1 MCGNIFVF
9 RPGGTPVGNVFTDW
23 QVLINTMACVD
34 GRKMLEFDD
43 SFLPKQPPPFC
54 AIPAG
59 VWPMKDVVWAG
70 FGPRPGVP
78 RTTVHIL
85 SGAVFTNLRMIGG
98 QITIVN
104 QAKSPD
110 PSPVS
115 DFSPNRDQVQIGM
128 RDDCGNTQFVNKCD
142 VPMFDLK
149 GQSAL
154 FFLQNCLFGMPTP
167 DVPKPTPL
175 IRQSTGSALTI
186 NLLGQNQTGPNVVW
200 SDGGGSVLFG
210 ALSSSAQVAF
220 DQTKITSGGG
230 SYSFGPQGRIQ
241 RLVIPRPPLP
251 AATASQPII
260 TPNALVLCNGAHP
273 GFTQVLPGIANGFS
287 IGGGPNPALSVPLY
301 TGGQEIVIAEVNG
314 GSKLKVSPSGSD
326 TIDGETGPVHIGKH
340 GSRTFA
346 SDGVSNWI
354 TISEV
359 RHAE

>member
-1 MCGNIFVF
+1 MNGNVFVF
-9 RPGGTPVGNVFTDW
+9 RPAGVAGENVFTDW
-23 QVLINTMACVD
+23 QSLINAMARVE
-34 GRKMLEFDD
+34 GRKILEFDD
-43 SFLPKQPPPFC
+43 SFLPSSSMFC
-54 AIPAG
+54 EIPAG
-59 VWPMKDVVWAG
+59 TWQMKDVMWAG
-70 FGPRPGVP
+70 FGPRQRVP

-98 QITIVN
+98 QLTIVN

-128 RDDCGNTQFVNKCD
+128 RDDCGNTQFVNQGD

-149 GQSAL
+149 GESAL
-154 FFLQNCLFGMPTP
+154 FFLQNSLFGMPTA
-167 DVPKPTPL
+167 DVTNPTSL
-175 IRQSTGSALTI
+175 IRQTAGSALTI

-241 RLVIPRPPLP
+241 RLVIPRPPVP
-251 AATASQPII
+251 AATASQPIV
-260 TPNALVLCNGAHP
+260 TPNALVRCDGTHP
-273 GFTQVLPGIANGFS
+273 GFTQVLPEIANGFK
-287 IGGGPNPALSVPLY
+287 IGGVLTGALSVPLY
-301 TGGQEIVIAEVNG
+301 TGGQEIVVAEVCG
-314 GSKLKVSPSGSD
+314 GSKLKVSPSGND

-359 RHAE
+359 RRAE

>member
-34 GRKMLEFDD
+34 GRKILEFDD
-43 SFLPKQPPPFC
+43 SFLPPQPPPFC
-54 AIPAG
+54 PIPAG
-59 VWPMKDVVWAG
+59 VWPMKDVMWTG
-70 FGPRPGVP
+70 FGPRPSIP

-85 SGAVFTNLRMIGG
+85 SGAVFTDLRMIGG
-98 QITIVN
+98 QLTIVN
-104 QAKSPD
+104 LAQSPD
-110 PSPVS
+110 PPPIS
-115 DFSPNRDQVQIGM
+115 DFGTRDHLHIGM
-128 RDDCGNTQFVNKCD
+128 RDDCGNTQLVNKFD

-154 FFLQNCLFGMPTP
+154 FFVQNCLLGMPTT
-167 DVPKPTPL
+167 DVTSPTSL
-175 IRQSTGSALTI
+175 IRQTTGSVLTI
-186 NLLGQNQTGPNVVW
+186 NLLGQNQTGPNVVL

-241 RLVIPRPPLP
+241 RLVIPRPPLAP
-251 AATASQPII
+251 PATASQPIP
-260 TPNALVLCNGAHP
+260 TPNALVLCDGTHP
-273 GFTQVLPGIANGFS
+273 GFTQVLPAIANGFG
-287 IGGGPNPALSVPLY
+287 IGGNLSVPLY
-301 TGGQEIVIAEVNG
+301 TGGQEIVVAEVKG
-314 GSKLKVSPSGSD
+314 GSKLKVSPFGTD
-326 TIDGETGPVHIGKH
+326 TIDGEPSPVHISKH

-359 RHAE
+359 RRAE